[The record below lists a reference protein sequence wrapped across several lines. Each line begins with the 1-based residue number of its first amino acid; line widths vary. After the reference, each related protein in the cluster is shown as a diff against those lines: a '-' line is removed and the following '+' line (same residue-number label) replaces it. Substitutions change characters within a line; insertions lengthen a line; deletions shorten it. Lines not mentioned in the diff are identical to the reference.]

1 MQPKQAEEQFVLKGI
16 GVSSGIIK
24 GKAYLV
30 ERQKVSA
37 PHYYIKKA
45 QIPREIE
52 RLAGAIALTRKQL
65 KSVGKKVDSKGGHDI
80 ISHILNAQLMILK
93 DEMLIRSI
101 TERIEKEGINAEWA
115 LAKALQKIEE
125 FFNTLEDKY
134 LQEKKNDIDYVVERI
149 LRNLMGKQQ
158 ESIAQIQD
166 EVILVA
172 HDFSPA
178 DTAQMAKG
186 RILGFATNM
195 GSRISH
201 TAIMAK
207 SLEIPAVV
215 GLENITEHVNNGD
228 CIVVDGLAGEVII
241 NPTSGMVS
249 KYQEK
254 ERSYR
259 FSVEELLKSK
269 DLSAETMDGF
279 RVKLKANLELIEEI
293 PSILDHG
300 AEGIG
305 LYRTEFLYLNR
316 KTLPSEE
323 EHFHNY
329 RKVVEKI
336 APHSATIRTLDL
348 GGDKYASEIELA
360 EELDS
365 SSGLR
370 AIRLCLKEVE
380 LFKTQLRGI
389 LRASAYGRLK
399 IMLPMISE
407 IKELRET
414 KTILEEVKER
424 LRTEGIPFDQK
435 IQLGIMIETPSASLT
450 ADILA
455 REVDFFSIGTND
467 LIQYSMA
474 IDRVNEHVAYL
485 YEPLHPAILR
495 LIKRVVNAAK
505 EAKIKVGL
513 CGEMAGEEIYLPILL
528 GLGLEELS
536 MNSIS
541 IPRVKKI
548 IRSITYRE
556 ARALA
561 ERASTMKTASEVE
574 HLILKDIRHR
584 FPEVLL

>member
-1 MQPKQAEEQFVLKGI
+1 MRPKQQEKPSVLKGI
-16 GVSSGIIK
+16 GVCSGVIE

-30 ERQKVSA
+30 ERQKISA
-37 PHYYIKKA
+37 PNHYIKKA
-45 QIPREIE
+45 QVPQELE
-52 RLAGAIALTRKQL
+52 RLERAIELAREQL
-65 KSVGKKVDSKGGHDI
+65 KSVRKKVDPQEGRDI
-80 ISHILNAQLMILK
+80 IYILNAQLMILK

-101 TERIEKEGINAEWA
+101 TERIEKERLNAEWA
-115 LAKALQKIEE
+115 LERELKKIEGL
-125 FFNTLEDKY
+125 FDTLEDKY
-134 LQEKKNDIDYVVERI
+134 LQEKKNDIDYVVERV

-158 ESIAQIQD
+158 ESISQIQD

-178 DTAQMAKG
+178 DTAQMPKG
-186 RILGFATNM
+186 RILGFATDT
-195 GSRISH
+195 GSKISH
-201 TAIMAK
+201 TAIMARA
-207 SLEIPAVV
+207 LAIPAVV
-215 GLENITEHVNNGD
+215 GLENITEYVNTGD
-228 CIVVDGLAGEVII
+228 FIVVDGLAGEVII
-241 NPTSGMVS
+241 NPTSGIRS
-249 KYQEK
+249 KYKEK

-259 FSVEELLKSK
+259 FSAEELLKSK

-279 RVKLKANLELIEEI
+279 RVKLKANIGLIEEI

-316 KTLPSEE
+316 KVLPSEE

-329 RKVVEKI
+329 REVVEKI
-336 APHSATIRTLDL
+336 APHSTTIRTLDL

-360 EELDS
+360 EELNS

-380 LFKTQLRGI
+380 LFKTQLRGM

-407 IKELRET
+407 IKELRQAKE
-414 KTILEEVKER
+414 ILEEVKES
-424 LRTEGIPFDQK
+424 LRTEGIPFDEK

-485 YEPLHPAILR
+485 YEPFHPAILR

-505 EAKIKVGL
+505 GSKIKVGL

-536 MNSIS
+536 MNYIS

-556 ARALA
+556 ARNLM
-561 ERASTMKTASEVE
+561 EKASTMKAASEVE
-574 HLILKDIRHR
+574 NLIWKDIKLQ
-584 FPEVLL
+584 FPEVLS

>member
-1 MQPKQAEEQFVLKGI
+1 MRAKQLEEPLILRGI
-16 GVSSGIIK
+16 GASSGVIE

-30 ERQKVSA
+30 ERRKVSA
-37 PHYYIKKA
+37 PNYYIKKA
-45 QIPREIE
+45 QIPKEIE
-52 RLAGAIALTRKQL
+52 RLEGAIALTRKQL
-65 KSVGKKVDSKGGHDI
+65 KSVRKKVDPQGGQDI
-80 ISHILNAQLMILK
+80 IYYILNAQLMILK

-101 TERIEKEGINAEWA
+101 TEGIEKERLNAEWA
-115 LAKALQKIEE
+115 LERALKKIEA

-134 LQEKKNDIDYVVERI
+134 LQEKKNDINYVGERI

-158 ESIAQIQD
+158 ESISQIQD

-172 HDFSPA
+172 HDLSPA

-186 RILGFATNM
+186 KILGFATDT

-201 TAIMAK
+201 TAIMAR

-215 GLENITEHVNNGD
+215 GLENITEQVNTGD
-228 CIVVDGLAGEVII
+228 GIVVDGLAGEVII

-249 KYQEK
+249 EYKEK

-259 FSVEELLKSK
+259 FSVEELLKSR

-279 RVKLKANLELIEEI
+279 RVKLKANIELIEEI

-316 KTLPSEE
+316 KTPPSEE

-329 RKVVEKI
+329 REVVERI

-348 GGDKYASEIELA
+348 GGDKYASQMELA
-360 EELDS
+360 EELRS

-370 AIRLCLKEVE
+370 AIRLCLKEVD
-380 LFKTQLRGI
+380 LFKTQLRGM

-407 IKELRET
+407 VKELHQAKE
-414 KTILEEVKER
+414 ILEEVKDE
-424 LRTEGIPFDQK
+424 LRAAGIPFDEK

-455 REVDFFSIGTND
+455 PEVDFFSIGTND

-495 LIKRVVNAAK
+495 LIKRVVTMAK
-505 EAKIKVGL
+505 ESKIKVGL

-548 IRSITYRE
+548 IRSITYKE
-556 ARALA
+556 ARNLM
-561 ERASTMKTASEVE
+561 ERALVMKTASEIE
-574 HLILKDIRHR
+574 NLIWKDTEHR

>member
-1 MQPKQAEEQFVLKGI
+1 MRAKQLEEPLVLKGI
-16 GVSSGIIK
+16 GASSGVIE

-30 ERQKVSA
+30 ERWKVSA

-45 QIPREIE
+45 QIPEEIK
-52 RLAGAIALTRKQL
+52 RLEGAIILARKQL
-65 KSVGKKVDSKGGHDI
+65 KSVRKKVDPQGGQDI
-80 ISHILNAQLMILK
+80 IYHVLNAQLMILK

-101 TERIEKEGINAEWA
+101 TERIEKERLNAEWA
-115 LAKALQKIEE
+115 LERALKKIEA

-134 LQEKKNDIDYVVERI
+134 LQEKKNDIDYVGERI

-158 ESIAQIQD
+158 ESISQIQD

-172 HDFSPA
+172 HDLSPA

-186 RILGFATNM
+186 KILGFATDT

-201 TAIMAK
+201 TAIMAR

-215 GLENITEHVNNGD
+215 GLENITEQVNTGD
-228 CIVVDGLAGEVII
+228 GIVVDGLAGEVII

-249 KYQEK
+249 EYKEK

-279 RVKLKANLELIEEI
+279 RVKLKANIELIEEI

-316 KTLPSEE
+316 KTSPSEE

-329 RKVVEKI
+329 REVVERI

-348 GGDKYASEIELA
+348 GGDKYASQMELA
-360 EELDS
+360 EELRS

-370 AIRLCLKEVE
+370 AIRLCLKEVD
-380 LFKTQLRGI
+380 LFKTQLRGM
-389 LRASAYGRLK
+389 LRASAYGKLK

-407 IKELRET
+407 VKELHQT
-414 KTILEEVKER
+414 KEILEEVKDE
-424 LRTEGIPFDQK
+424 LRAAGIPFDEK

-455 REVDFFSIGTND
+455 PEVDFFSIGTND

-495 LIKRVVNAAK
+495 LIKRVVIMAK
-505 EAKIKVGL
+505 ESKIKVGL

-548 IRSITYRE
+548 IRSITYKE
-556 ARALA
+556 ARELM
-561 ERASTMKTASEVE
+561 ERASVMKTASEIE
-574 HLILKDIRHR
+574 NLIWKDTRHR